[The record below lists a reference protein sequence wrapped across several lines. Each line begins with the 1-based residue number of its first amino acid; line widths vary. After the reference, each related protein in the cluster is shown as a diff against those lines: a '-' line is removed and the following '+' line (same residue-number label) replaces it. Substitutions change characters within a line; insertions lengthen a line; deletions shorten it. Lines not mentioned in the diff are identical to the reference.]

1 MIYGPCILNLRLCFM
16 KGHVIRYTKSNFLIS
31 VLRSQIAWGGSAYN
45 ETSFLEEVGHILENA
60 KI

>member
-1 MIYGPCILNLRLCFM
+1 M
-16 KGHVIRYTKSNFLIS
+16 KGHVIRYTRSNFLIS